1 MTTRMALATA
11 FKGTST
17 IAEYYGKMKALA
29 DEMASAGRRLED
41 DEVASYIVT
50 GLDDDYDSIVT
61 SVSRRTDPISLSELY
76 SQVVAHE

>member
-1 MTTRMALATA
+1 
-11 FKGTST
+11 
-17 IAEYYGKMKALA
+17 MKALA